1 MTKFKLA
8 AIKER
13 QVRLGIQVVKHSVK
27 KVNGKK
33 KVSVKLAK
41 LSPFVHVDH
50 PLFDSSAQS
59 SKNDHVDTAGN
70 LRTGAKDMKRSQAYP
85 TRFAKQ
91 VIKEHMKHKECR
103 VLSHTYALQK
113 TTAHPNPR
121 IFRP

>member
-50 PLFDSSAQS
+50 CSIRVHRVQ
-59 SKNDHVDTAGN
+59 KNDHVDTAGN